1 MATRDRMHLAGG
13 IALSRLL
20 DSVSHVPEVPCS
32 CGGKAHYYDM
42 RRRHVLTALGEALF
56 QRPWYVCPGCGKGH
70 SPRDRQLGLEGTD
83 YSPGVRRM
91 MATVGSETSFEHG
104 REQMELLAGLKVTAK
119 AVERQAEAIGA
130 EIEEREQ
137 ADIHRAKQLR
147 LPAVCLPDIATL
159 YLEMDGT
166 GIPVLKS
173 ETEGRK
179 GKNQSGEPG
188 RTREVKLGCVF
199 TQTAMDK
206 EGRPVRDEN
215 STTYVGG
222 IENPEAFGL
231 RLYTEAWHR
240 GWERAKRKVLLGDGA
255 IWIWNLANL
264 HFPGAIQIV
273 DIFHA
278 REHLGSLAK
287 HLFPSA
293 EKQRKRWLATSLN
306 RLDGGKIEALAKAIR
321 AVHPSSQELIAL
333 LSTEADYFQRN
344 AHRMQYPTFRS
355 MGLFIGSGVIEA
367 GCRTVIG
374 SRLKKSGMFWSVTG
388 ANRIIALRCSRLSRR
403 FEDFWAD
410 RVAA

>member
-1 MATRDRMHLAGG
+1 
-13 IALSRLL
+13 
-20 DSVSHVPEVPCS
+20 
-32 CGGKAHYYDM
+32 
-42 RRRHVLTALGEALF
+42 
-56 QRPWYVCPGCGKGH
+56 
-70 SPRDRQLGLEGTD
+70 
-83 YSPGVRRM
+83 M

-231 RLYTEAWHR
+231 RLYTEAWRR

-287 HLFPSA
+287 YLFPSA

-367 GCRTVIG
+367 GYRTVIG